1 MALKGSVQAQ
11 VAVPAAATG
20 TVANLA
26 IPEKDTKPTGPLFAN
41 DALVKSK
48 SFKFGLGVGP
58 SVNLTKTYSYT
69 LRAPD
74 YALTRQAESRAA
86 FVLSGVVA
94 YNKSVYYRH
103 LDDNGNPE
111 GEPYARPYPLSALLS
126 LNIAEF
132 TNTGNAFNRRIDG
145 GIGVGIRF
153 SEDFH
158 VGFFLEATSRRF
170 LYSDYEQYINKP
182 LPSFVANQAM
192 TALDLN
198 SDTYFTSKP
207 VFSLTFKLVYIF
219 SDELPAAKTPADAL
233 AAAAKK

>member
-1 MALKGSVQAQ
+1 MKLVLIFCLL
-11 VAVPAAATG
+11 AAAIATRAQSNEP
-20 TVANLA
+20 VDK
-26 IPEKDTKPTGPLFAN
+26 PKDTGPLFKN
-41 DALVKSK
+41 DLQVKSK

-58 SVNLTKTYSYT
+58 SVNLSQTYSYT
-69 LRAPD
+69 LRTPN

-86 FVLSGVVA
+86 FVVSGVVA

-103 LDDNGNPE
+103 LENGKPV

-126 LNIAEF
+126 LNIADF
-132 TNTGNAFNRRIDG
+132 TNTGNVFNRRIDG
-145 GIGVGIRF
+145 GIGVGLRL

-158 VGFFLEATSRRF
+158 IGLFLEASSRRF
-170 LYSDYEQYINKP
+170 LYVDYEQYINSP
-182 LPSFVANQAM
+182 LPSFVANQAT

-219 SDELPAAKTPADAL
+219 SDELPATSGTADVLAK
-233 AAAAKK
+233 AKQ